1 MPEAVDVLVIGSGF
15 AGLHCALETAR
26 AGRGT
31 LVLDTYDP
39 GFGASTRN
47 MGHIGRYLHYPFTK
61 LAAKFGNEKARA
73 MWAEAGGAHAAF
85 LAMLE
90 TEQMQVGQRFRGRF
104 TGACSASHYDGLAKE
119 YSYIKT
125 IAPELEF
132 WMCPKEEIHKEV
144 ESDYWHGAL
153 IVEGNG
159 MLHPGRYHQAVLER
173 AVSAGAQ
180 VVGHSPVTAIT
191 PEDDGF
197 TVRTRQHAVRARD
210 VVICTNGYTRETG
223 YTPWTRRRIVPV
235 PAHAIATAPMEPETL
250 KLIKPK
256 LRSMRDS
263 KKNVFSDRPSPDD
276 RVLIFSARTGHLD
289 GDQRITAKKLH
300 DLLSRVYPRLK
311 ETKISHCWTGMMGF
325 PFDKLPHMG
334 KTGDRGSFRHRLRRR
349 RRGPWHPF
357 RQDHRQGGHR
367 GPRARHRLLESGLS
381 DLAVLQR
388 QPVVPGPDDRLDRS
402 AGPLHPGQAL
412 LSGGA
417 EEQRDGVDNDM
428 EDIFKP
434 DAFAGTVALITG
446 ATSGLGAETARQ
458 FAVHGASVMLVGRN
472 AERGEALKSEIEAA
486 GGTAVLLLAD
496 VSQSAACDK
505 VVADTVERFD
515 RVDILF
521 NNAGIVVTTAMGRH
535 HRRGF

>member
-1 MPEAVDVLVIGSGF
+1 MEDILTGDFKSTPFWWEAAPRADHDEATLPEAVDVLVIGSGF

-334 KTGDRGSFRHRLRRR
+334 KTGD
-349 RRGPWHPF
+349 
-357 RQDHRQGGHR
+357 
-367 GPRARHRLLESGLS
+367 
-381 DLAVLQR
+381 
-388 QPVVPGPDDRLDRS
+388 
-402 AGPLHPGQAL
+402 
-412 LSGGA
+412 
-417 EEQRDGVDNDM
+417 GVH
-428 EDIFKP
+428 F
-434 DAFAGTVALITG
+434 ATGFAGGGVV
-446 ATSGLGAETARQ
+446 LGTHFGKTIAKAVIEGRAPDTAYWNLG
-458 FAVHGASVMLVGRN
+458 FPTWPFYNGN
-472 AERGEALKSEIEAA
+472 PWF
-486 GGTAVLLLAD
+486 LAPMIAWID
-496 VSQSAACDK
+496 LRD
-505 VVADTVERFD
+505 RFT
-515 RVDILF
+515 L
-521 NNAGIVVTTAMGRH
+521 GKPY
-535 HRRGF
+535 